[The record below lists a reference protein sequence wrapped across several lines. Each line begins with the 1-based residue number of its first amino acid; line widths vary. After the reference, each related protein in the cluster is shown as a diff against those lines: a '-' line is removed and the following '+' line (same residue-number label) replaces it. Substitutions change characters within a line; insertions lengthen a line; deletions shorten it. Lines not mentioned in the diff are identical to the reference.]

1 MLRHRPSRLACI
13 GGKCPTKGR
22 SLLSLRH
29 SELECYLVVVR
40 AIQHDRNKGNR
51 EAGPTESKTCAC
63 GGCQVARPGATT
75 VYELPSEFRNC
86 SPTGEQFAANDR
98 GMSLGHA
105 PVAFT
110 P

>member
-63 GGCQVARPGATT
+63 GGCQVACLRVAGRSGEARRDHSIRAAFGVPELFPYRGA
-75 VYELPSEFRNC
+75 VRC
-86 SPTGEQFAANDR
+86 
-98 GMSLGHA
+98 
-105 PVAFT
+105 
-110 P
+110 

>member
-1 MLRHRPSRLACI
+1 M
-13 GGKCPTKGR
+13 
-22 SLLSLRH
+22 
-29 SELECYLVVVR
+29 VVR

-98 GMSLGHA
+98 GMSLGSRRA
-105 PVAFT
+105 STLSFDQSVVKEVAMCEH
-110 P
+110 PLGREN